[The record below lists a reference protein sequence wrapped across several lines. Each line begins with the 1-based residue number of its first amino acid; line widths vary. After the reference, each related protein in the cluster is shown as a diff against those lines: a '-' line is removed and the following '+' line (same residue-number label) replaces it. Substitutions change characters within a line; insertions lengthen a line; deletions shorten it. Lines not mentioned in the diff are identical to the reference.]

1 MCVQYKMEST
11 LDHSVQTKESN
22 LLMFFLICGCGAD
35 IANGLDDPVEF
46 WKSITN
52 EGLEVGT
59 LILVWRLSKEFF
71 LFQWRPPR
79 LELLRWISWEIS
91 QAEKQNWRKQRR
103 RCPVH
108 R

>member
-1 MCVQYKMEST
+1 
-11 LDHSVQTKESN
+11 
-22 LLMFFLICGCGAD
+22 MFFLICGCGAD
-35 IANGLDDPVEF
+35 VANGRDDPVEF

-52 EGLEVGT
+52 EELEAGK
-59 LILVWRLSKEFF
+59 LMLDWRLSKDFF
-71 LFQWRPPR
+71 LFQWRPPS

-91 QAEKQNWRKQRR
+91 QAEKQNWRKRRR